1 MIGGDIEKGLIPDND
16 ELAGPMI
23 RNICY
28 RNAKDYLNLDD

>member
-1 MIGGDIEKGLIPDND
+1 LIPDSD

-28 RNAKDYLNLDD
+28 GNAREYLGLGD